1 MSAAALA
8 SYSGF
13 LFASCQRGQGISVPV
28 ILLPSIISGREN
40 GLGLFLFFI
49 IHTLRLINISYLYA
63 TLVYETVIKSAYWHI
78 PGKDVECSSS

>member
-13 LFASCQRGQGISVPV
+13 LFASCQRGRGISVPV